1 MPRPLDT
8 RVEVEGVDKLVKE
21 MKAAGL
27 DLRDLSKAG
36 RVAAKVVL
44 AEGRARAPRR
54 SGTLARSMRVRVS
67 RTKAGVIGGN
77 NAVLYAGPIHWGWP
91 DRRIRENQF
100 LSRAAVTT
108 QHQWLPEYIDAVD
121 TAMAQVKG
129 VSAYGGT
136 G

>member
-1 MPRPLDT
+1 MPRPLET

-54 SGTLARSMRVRVS
+54 SGTLARNLRVRVS

-108 QHQWLPEYIDAVD
+108 QDKWLPEYIDAVD

>member
-108 QHQWLPEYIDAVD
+108 QDKWLPEYVTAVD

>member
-1 MPRPLDT
+1 MPRPLET
-8 RVEVEGVDKLVKE
+8 KVEVEGVNELIKE

-27 DLRDLSKAG
+27 DLNDLKKAG

-67 RTKAGVIGGN
+67 RTKAGVIGGD
-77 NAVLYAGPIHWGWP
+77 NAVPYGGPIHWGWP

-108 QHQWLPEYIDAVD
+108 QHQWLPEYVTAID

-129 VSAYGGT
+129 VKANGGP

>member
-1 MPRPLDT
+1 MPRPLQT

-27 DLRDLSKAG
+27 DVRDLSKAG
-36 RVAAKVVL
+36 RAAAKIVL

-54 SGTLARSMRVRVS
+54 SGTLARNLRVRVS

-91 DRRIRENQF
+91 SRRIRENQF

-108 QHQWLPEYIDAVD
+108 QDKWLPEYIDAVD
-121 TAMAQVKG
+121 KATAQVKG
-129 VSAYGGT
+129 VSAYGGAR
-136 G
+136 

>member
-1 MPRPLDT
+1 MPRPLNT
-8 RVEVEGVDKLVKE
+8 RIEVEGVDKLVRE

-27 DLRDLSKAG
+27 DVRDLSKAG
-36 RVAAKVVL
+36 RAAAKIVL

-67 RTKAGVIGGN
+67 RTKAGVLGGN

-108 QHQWLPEYIDAVD
+108 QNTWLPEYVKAVD
-121 TAMAQVKG
+121 KATAQVQG
-129 VSAYGGT
+129 VNANGGPS
-136 G
+136 